1 VPVFPRIPAKH
12 TREEKLTLV
21 LSALQQQQPLTFAQL
36 KELTGLSNGPLERVL
51 KHTAGID
58 REQVSIFP
66 RQFLYFLK

>member
-1 VPVFPRIPAKH
+1 M
-12 TREEKLTLV
+12 